1 MRLTVRDFMST
12 HKARYAQL
20 CDQDLGGV
28 PLFYPTLYGSLRL
41 WLKPQNTQREILH
54 SIQRLYEWA
63 EQRGIDLDERFASR
77 MLLTPYEIDSL
88 GDFLLRKKN
97 ATNQPIRGSKFN
109 ARCRHIYRYLE
120 WLAPTLIEHSNAEI
134 GANIGRMLA
143 SIDALKKPI
152 ASSHQRHRDMLAKH
166 LAEPARDA
174 LIALFNNPT
183 EGIARSAHHGAAIRN
198 AVMLEILY
206 ETGMRVGELLSLK
219 LKDFTPARGGDH
231 ATLVIRRNH
240 DDPFDRRLRQPVA
253 KTLGRHIG
261 ITEHLSRR
269 IQSYLRETRANVPN
283 VEFTD

>member
-1 MRLTVRDFMST
+1 
-12 HKARYAQL
+12 
-20 CDQDLGGV
+20 
-28 PLFYPTLYGSLRL
+28 
-41 WLKPQNTQREILH
+41 
-54 SIQRLYEWA
+54 
-63 EQRGIDLDERFASR
+63 
-77 MLLTPYEIDSL
+77 
-88 GDFLLRKKN
+88 
-97 ATNQPIRGSKFN
+97 
-109 ARCRHIYRYLE
+109 
-120 WLAPTLIEHSNAEI
+120 
-134 GANIGRMLA
+134 MLA

-240 DDPFDRRLRQPVA
+240 DDPFDRRLRRPVA

-269 IQSYLRETRANVPN
+269 IQLLPERHEPTFRTSSLLMRASYSSIIAAQLTKAKRSK
-283 VEFTD
+283 